1 MVHPEPTRIL
11 AIRHGETS
19 WNVQSRVQGQLD
31 IELNDTGR
39 WQAERLAAALAD
51 EPLAAIYASDL
62 QRALDTAR
70 ALATRRG
77 LPLQA
82 ERGLRERGFG
92 EFEGLTFR
100 DIKIRWPEQAG
111 RWRQRDPEFGPQGG
125 ETLADFYA
133 RCIDTVTRLAVVHP
147 GQVIALVAHGGVLD
161 CMYRAAA
168 RVELRAPR
176 TWQLGNASIN
186 RLLFTGEGFTLV
198 GWSDTLHLDV
208 PTLDDEPL

>member
-51 EPLAAIYASDL
+51 EAFAAIYASDL
-62 QRALDTAR
+62 QRALDTAH
-70 ALATRRG
+70 ALAARRG
-77 LPLQA
+77 LLLQT

-92 EFEGLTFR
+92 EFEGLTFH
-100 DIKIRWPEQAG
+100 DIDLRWPEQAM
-111 RWRQRDPEFGPQGG
+111 RWRHRDPEFGPQGG
-125 ETLADFYA
+125 ETLAAFYA
-133 RCIDTVTRLAVVHP
+133 RCVGTVTRLAAAHP

-168 RVELRAPR
+168 RVDLRAPR

-198 GWSDTLHLDV
+198 GWSDTSHLDV